1 MELRDFSGAFL
12 IDGRETEV
20 MDLRVLMTVG
30 GGEVHSSGAFR
41 VPAAMIGMEAAGPLT
56 FRTDAGDDI
65 RLIVRE
71 FDLVNGVAYF
81 LTEGAVPETRGSEIP
96 GAARAAG

>member
-30 GGEVHSSGAFR
+30 GGEMHGSGAFR
-41 VPAAMIGMEAAGPLT
+41 VPAAMIGLEAAGPLT
-56 FRTDAGDDI
+56 FRTAAGEEI

-81 LTEGAVPETRGSEIP
+81 LTEGAVPEIP
-96 GAARAAG
+96 GAKRAAG